1 MQADRFCFGPKILGQ
16 SKAIWFGLLIIRTKA
31 KHFDLVQK
39 CSYRKQIVSV
49 WPKNSGTKQSNL
61 IWSENCLGQNRTF
74 LYNPKTYT
82 SKAKHFDLVQKCS
95 YRKQIVSVWPKN
107 SGSKQ
112 SNLIW
117 SGNCL
122 GQNRTFLYNPKTY
135 RSKQNVL
142 IWSTYYRNESKMFWF
157 GPLIVGTKAKQFAFA
172 RVPLTMLL
180 IYLKFGKSA
189 LN

>member
-1 MQADRFCFGPKILGQ
+1 MFLPQANRFRFGLKILVQ
-16 SKAIWFGLLIIRTKA
+16 SKAI
-31 KHFDLVQK
+31 
-39 CSYRKQIVSV
+39 
-49 WPKNSGTKQSNL
+49 
-61 IWSENCLGQNRTF
+61 
-74 LYNPKTYT
+74 
-82 SKAKHFDLVQKCS
+82 
-95 YRKQIVSVWPKN
+95 
-107 SGSKQ
+107 
-112 SNLIW
+112 LIW

-157 GPLIVGTKAKQFAFA
+157 GPLIVGTKAKQLGFA

-189 LN
+189 LNSFFFSQISTPRITDAGSWRLSISVMRGVDGSAYIRWVFQEVFRRGRGCLHILSFFLSADRR